1 MTDQHRLQ
9 ENGSPF
15 FLETSKDYIAINE
28 SDSAVFPLAEIR
40 VRNGRTSTHFPSTK
54 MVSESDYCQAIA
66 VLEYAMTIAGNFDA
80 YRAMLEG
87 DSEALLADR
96 DV

>member
-1 MTDQHRLQ
+1 MTDQHRFQ

-54 MVSESDYCQAIA
+54 MVSESDYCPQ
-66 VLEYAMTIAGNFDA
+66 VEPH
-80 YRAMLEG
+80 RAKPG
-87 DSEALLADR
+87 LAPR
-96 DV
+96 HQQGTP